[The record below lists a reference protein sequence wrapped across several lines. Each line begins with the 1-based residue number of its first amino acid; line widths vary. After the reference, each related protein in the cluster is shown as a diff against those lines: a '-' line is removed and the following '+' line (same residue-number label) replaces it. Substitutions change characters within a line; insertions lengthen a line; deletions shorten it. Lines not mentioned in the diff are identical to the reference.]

1 MNDLKK
7 TLNEF
12 GIHSFRGNQEAIIHH
27 ILNDSHALVLMP
39 TGMGKSIC
47 YQIPAVL
54 GEGVCIVISP
64 LIALMNDQVG
74 SLLKKGIRA
83 SYINSSLSKSE
94 RLERYQNLSLGAYK
108 IIYVSP
114 ERFQKEEF
122 LNSIK
127 NLKISLLAID
137 EAHCISQWGHDF
149 RPDYT
154 KIKWFREILGYP
166 TTIALTATASKSV
179 KEDIIF
185 QLGIP
190 KDEIQVFDDGLFR
203 PNLYLSVEESFD
215 YETKYKS
222 ILHELNNS
230 NGATIIYFSLIQ
242 DLERFS
248 HWLDTKQKKHLVYHG
263 KIPVK
268 ERMRVQNKFL
278 ESATATMLATN
289 AFGMG
294 VDKPNIRNVFHAQ
307 IPGSIESYYQEIGRA
322 GRDGQNAQCKMF
334 YSQEDLSI
342 QMDFIDWQ
350 NPDPTYL
357 KKMYSI
363 ISQKQSS
370 SLDYDTLQSYMTFK
384 NKGDHRI
391 QTALNLLESKGL
403 VSGNLEQGSLQ
414 VESEWQDQLYSNE
427 EFESKKKE
435 NQKRLYQIVLYSK
448 AKDCRRKFIHEYF
461 DTEIR
466 DCGNC
471 DLCLNTE

>member
-1 MNDLKK
+1 
-7 TLNEF
+7 
-12 GIHSFRGNQEAIIHH
+12 
-27 ILNDSHALVLMP
+27 
-39 TGMGKSIC
+39 
-47 YQIPAVL
+47 
-54 GEGVCIVISP
+54 
-64 LIALMNDQVG
+64 
-74 SLLKKGIRA
+74 
-83 SYINSSLSKSE
+83 
-94 RLERYQNLSLGAYK
+94 
-108 IIYVSP
+108 
-114 ERFQKEEF
+114 
-122 LNSIK
+122 
-127 NLKISLLAID
+127 
-137 EAHCISQWGHDF
+137 
-149 RPDYT
+149 
-154 KIKWFREILGYP
+154 
-166 TTIALTATASKSV
+166 
-179 KEDIIF
+179 
-185 QLGIP
+185 
-190 KDEIQVFDDGLFR
+190 
-203 PNLYLSVEESFD
+203 
-215 YETKYKS
+215 
-222 ILHELNNS
+222 
-230 NGATIIYFSLIQ
+230 
-242 DLERFS
+242 
-248 HWLDTKQKKHLVYHG
+248 
-263 KIPVK
+263 
-268 ERMRVQNKFL
+268 
-278 ESATATMLATN
+278 MLATN

-414 VESEWQDQLYSNE
+414 VETEWQDHLYSNE

-471 DLCLNTE
+471 DLCQNAG